1 MRDVERVHE
10 DSFLGGHRFFL
21 TTLLT
26 QSVDYNPMEIEQ
38 ILDWVRD
45 NLPQTILL
53 IGGLLAVCIAVAYA
67 KDKDGGK
74 YKVLMFFGLLFGV
87 AMLYESLTMYTTWRS
102 VTSILIALTAFTLI
116 IRPFRNVNF
125 SIIAAMM
132 IMAFVFIWL
141 GSFEGT
147 VLYDQIDL
155 TPLSQGWIRIGIA
168 FLAGAIIYGL
178 CRFAE
183 AIVKFFGKLLNCWPI
198 LFILGLVCIAEAG
211 LMFLGY
217 GSVFDYLDV
226 NQVKDALNLNL

>member
-1 MRDVERVHE
+1 
-10 DSFLGGHRFFL
+10 
-21 TTLLT
+21 
-26 QSVDYNPMEIEQ
+26 
-38 ILDWVRD
+38 
-45 NLPQTILL
+45 
-53 IGGLLAVCIAVAYA
+53 
-67 KDKDGGK
+67 
-74 YKVLMFFGLLFGV
+74 
-87 AMLYESLTMYTTWRS
+87 
-102 VTSILIALTAFTLI
+102 
-116 IRPFRNVNF
+116 
-125 SIIAAMM
+125 MM

-141 GSFEGT
+141 GSFEGM

-168 FLAGAIIYGL
+168 FVAGAFIYGL